1 MSGSNP
7 TQRSRRGQLKLGA
20 FMYPAGHHVA
30 AWRHPDVSAAATTDF
45 AYRVDFARKAEAAKF
60 DLIFLADGAGV
71 GDHRTNVLSRSD
83 EWSIGFEPVTLLSAL
98 SVVTERIGL
107 VATASTTFQEPYNLA
122 RFFASLDQLSQ
133 GRAGWNLVTSSAEL
147 EAKNFSSLP
156 HLAHADRYGRA
167 NEFID
172 VVLGLWNSWED
183 DAFLR
188 DKESGRF
195 FDPEKLHLLN
205 HVGRHFSVRGPL
217 NVARSPQ
224 GHPVVVQAGS
234 SEAGQEL
241 AARTAEVVF
250 TAQRTLADA
259 QKFYAELKGRLAK
272 YGREADDL
280 KIMPGVFPVVGRSEA
295 EAQDKFE
302 QLQDLIHPEIGLALL
317 SNYIGNFDLSVYPL
331 DGPLPD
337 LPVTNA
343 SLSRQQLLVDLAR
356 RENLSI
362 RQLYLRVA
370 GARGHWQLV
379 GTAEQIADQLE
390 ERFLNY
396 GADGFNVMPPTVPGG
411 LDDFIEL
418 VIPELRRRG
427 LFRSEYEGKTLR
439 ENLGLKL
446 PAHRAHRQ
454 DRTGAASIAAAE

>member
-1 MSGSNP
+1 MSDALAGDRP
-7 TQRSRRGQLKLGA
+7 RRGQLKLGA

-60 DLIFLADGAGV
+60 DLIFLADGVGV

-133 GRAGWNLVTSSAEL
+133 GRAGWNLVTSSSEL

-188 DKESGRF
+188 DKASGRF

-259 QKFYAELKGRLAK
+259 QKFYAALKARLAK
-272 YGREADDL
+272 YGRDADDL

-390 ERFLNY
+390 ERFLGY
-396 GADGFNVMPPTVPGG
+396 GADGFNIMPPTVPGG

-439 ENLGLKL
+439 ENLGLKF
-446 PAHRAHRQ
+446 PAHRPHHQ
-454 DRTGAASIAAAE
+454 NRTDPTSIAAAE

>member
-427 LFRSEYEGKTLR
+427 LFRSEYEGRTLR
-439 ENLGLKL
+439 ENLGLKF

>member
-1 MSGSNP
+1 MSATTASE
-7 TQRSRRGQLKLGA
+7 RSKRGQMKLGA

-30 AWRHPDVSAAATTDF
+30 AWRHPDVSASATSDF
-45 AYRVDFARKAEAAKF
+45 AYRAAFARKAEAAKF
-60 DLIFLADGAGV
+60 DHIFLADGVGV
-71 GDHRTNVLSRSD
+71 GDRRTNVLSRSD
-83 EWSIGFEPVTLLSAL
+83 EWSNGFEPVTLLSAL
-98 SVVTERIGL
+98 STVTETIGL
-107 VATASTTFQEPYNLA
+107 VATASTTFHEPYNLA
-122 RFFASLDQLSQ
+122 RFFASLDQLSN

-156 HLAHADRYGRA
+156 HLAHGDRYARA

-195 FDPEKLHLLN
+195 FDPDKLHLLN
-205 HVGRHFSVRGPL
+205 HVGEHFSVRGPL
-217 NVARSPQ
+217 NVARSRQ

-250 TAQRTLADA
+250 TAQRTLQEA
-259 QKFYAELKGRLAK
+259 QGFYADLKGRLAK
-272 YGREADDL
+272 YGRAPEDL
-280 KIMPGVFPVVGRSEA
+280 KILPGVFPVVGRSEA

-302 QLQDLIHPEIGLALL
+302 QLQALIHPEIGLTLL
-317 SNYIGNFDLSVYPL
+317 SNYIGNFDLSAYPL

-343 SLSRQQLLVDLAR
+343 SQSRQKLLVDLAR
-356 RENLSI
+356 RENLTI
-362 RQLYLRVA
+362 RQLYLRIA
-370 GARGHWQLV
+370 GARGHWQLI
-379 GTAEQIADQLE
+379 GTAAQIADQLE
-390 ERFLNY
+390 ERFLGF

-439 ENLGLKL
+439 ENLGLKF
-446 PAHRAHRQ
+446 PTHRTHRR
-454 DRTGAASIAAAE
+454 DGAQIAAAE

>member
-1 MSGSNP
+1 
-7 TQRSRRGQLKLGA
+7 
-20 FMYPAGHHVA
+20 
-30 AWRHPDVSAAATTDF
+30 
-45 AYRVDFARKAEAAKF
+45 
-60 DLIFLADGAGV
+60 
-71 GDHRTNVLSRSD
+71 LSRSD

-98 SVVTERIGL
+98 SAVTERIGL
-107 VATASTTFQEPYNLA
+107 VATASTTFHEPYNIA
-122 RFFASLDQLSQ
+122 RFFGSLDQLSH
-133 GRAGWNLVTSSAEL
+133 GRAGWNLVTSSNEL

-156 HLAHADRYGRA
+156 HLAHSDRYGRA

-188 DKESGRF
+188 DKQSGRF
-195 FDPEKLHLLN
+195 FDPDKLHLLN
-205 HVGRHFSVRGPL
+205 HEGDHFSVRGPL
-217 NVARSPQ
+217 NVARSAQ

-250 TAQRTLADA
+250 TAQRTLAEA
-259 QKFYAELKGRLAK
+259 QKFYADLKGRLGK
-272 YGREADDL
+272 YGREQDDL
-280 KIMPGVFPVVGRSEA
+280 KIMPGVFPVVGTSEA

-302 QLQDLIHPEIGLALL
+302 QLQELIHPEIGLALL
-317 SNYIGNFDLSVYPL
+317 SNYIGKFDLSVYPL

-356 RENLSI
+356 RENLTI

-370 GARGHWQLV
+370 GARGHWQLI
-379 GTAEQIADQLE
+379 GTPAQIVDELE
-390 ERFLNY
+390 ERFLKF
-396 GADGFNVMPPTVPGG
+396 GADGFNIMPPTVPGG
-411 LDDFIEL
+411 LDDFITL

-427 LFRSEYEGKTLR
+427 LFRSEYEGRTLR
-439 ENLGLKL
+439 ENLGLKF
-446 PAHRAHRQ
+446 PAHRKPSERASRQ
-454 DRTGAASIAAAE
+454 RQAAAE